1 MLGFTINHQR
11 RGRLLYQECLQ
22 QSWLFLARRTNL
34 WPVWNSVFTEWS
46 SSSSSGAVL
55 TLFMCNKK
63 WCFWLDDNGH
73 IHTRT
78 DGKRSRY
85 RETCSGLGLG
95 QRSLTQTQTQAQ
107 EGNTKMI
114 IIFIDIPSSKSYTKF
129 ILKHFVCCVFHRQQ
143 TSLSRGFLP
152 LSWLCTLVDVFL
164 LYFLV

>member
-1 MLGFTINHQR
+1 M
-11 RGRLLYQECLQ
+11 
-22 QSWLFLARRTNL
+22 
-34 WPVWNSVFTEWS
+34 
-46 SSSSSGAVL
+46 
-55 TLFMCNKK
+55 
-63 WCFWLDDNGH
+63 
-73 IHTRT
+73 

-95 QRSLTQTQTQAQ
+95 QRSLTQTQTQTQAQ

-152 LSWLCTLVDVFL
+152 LSLDCVLWLMFFFSIFWFNLPRIQTHTHPCSHSNVQSNHHWKQMYNATHVFHEPCHHAL
-164 LYFLV
+164 MSADLGEEIGTHEWNEKQ